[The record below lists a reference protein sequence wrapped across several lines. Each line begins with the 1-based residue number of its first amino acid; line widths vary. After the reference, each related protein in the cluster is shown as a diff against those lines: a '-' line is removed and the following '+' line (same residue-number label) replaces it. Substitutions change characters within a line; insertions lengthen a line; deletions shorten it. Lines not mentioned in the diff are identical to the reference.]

1 MLEIQCEWQS
11 LSCSKHDPYICLN
24 YAELTPKK
32 LLREYRESYCKEDR
46 YSCYVFWISEAAS
59 LKKQALELSGTNK
72 MMK

>member
-1 MLEIQCEWQS
+1 MPQLCRAN
-11 LSCSKHDPYICLN
+11 SK
-24 YAELTPKK
+24 EGFSV
-32 LLREYRESYCKEDR
+32 EYRESYCKEDR